1 MGTVESVNNEKT
13 IFQQLEFLLPRMFL
27 LLLVLVSLFGARST
41 ELRTF
46 SIIFISIL
54 FEALPFMLLGSLAG
68 GVIEEFIPRE
78 KITSIMPHDSFRAV
92 FIAAAIGFVFP
103 VCECAIVPVVRR
115 LLRKGVPF
123 SAAIAYLLAGPIVNP
138 LVAASTAVAYFY
150 NWKIVGLR
158 LGLGYL
164 AAVLVGL
171 LVCKIIKEDER
182 LASVKVTIQAA
193 NETGVEACC
202 SHSHNCGEEHS
213 QPMKPK
219 LWKRLHQAIRHGAND
234 FLEVACFLIAG
245 AFFAAAAQTFLD
257 RQTIMQIMQ
266 ETWLSIL
273 VMMVLAI
280 ALNLCSEAD
289 AFVASSFRNLVGL
302 PGQLGFLVL
311 GPMFDIKLFFM
322 YFSIFSRKTA
332 VTLAVATVSV
342 VYILVWLSSFLTEG
356 MII

>member
-1 MGTVESVNNEKT
+1 MNSFAEVQNDKT
-13 IFQQLEFLLPRMFL
+13 FRQQLEFLLPRMFL
-27 LLLVLVSLFGARST
+27 LVLVLVSIFGARST

-46 SIIFISIL
+46 SVVFISIL

-68 GVIEEFIPRE
+68 GFIEEYMPRQ
-78 KITSIMPHDSFRAV
+78 KLVSLMPEGSTKAV
-92 FIAAAIGFVFP
+92 FAAAAIGFVFP
-103 VCECAIVPVVRR
+103 VCECAIIPVVRR

-138 LVAASTAVAYFY
+138 LVAISTAVAYFY
-150 NWKIVGLR
+150 NWKIVILR
-158 LGLGYL
+158 VGLGYA

-171 LVCKIIKEDER
+171 LVSRLVKQDER
-182 LASVKVTIQAA
+182 LASQEQLIHDELAENSQT
-193 NETGVEACC
+193 EHEST
-202 SHSHNCGEEHS
+202 HNAFARFH
-213 QPMKPK
+213 
-219 LWKRLHQAIRHGAND
+219 RAIRHGAND

-245 AFFAAAAQTFLD
+245 AFFAGAAQTFIH
-257 RQTIMQIMQ
+257 RQAIISVMS

-273 VMMVLAI
+273 IMMVMAI

-289 AFVASSFRNLVGL
+289 AFVASSFRNLVSV

-332 VTLAVATVSV
+332 ITLAVTTITTV
-342 VYILVWLSSFLTEG
+342 YLLVWLSSFITPEIGL
-356 MII
+356 